1 MARTNGSRR
10 PHGAAGVAGL
20 NGADAP
26 AAQETQASVRAARH
40 EPTARTLR
48 LALAQ
53 IDAAVGDLAG
63 NTQRITAAMDA
74 AAAAGAQIVCFP
86 ELALTGYPPED
97 LLLKPRFI
105 SDNLRALELLARH
118 TADLPGLTAIA
129 GFVDRDVDIFNAAAV
144 LRDGCVAGIYHKHFL
159 PNYGV
164 YDEDR
169 YFAAGSSAPCFLIDG
184 VLVGVSICEDIWYPD
199 GPATA
204 QASAGAEL
212 LLNLSASP
220 FHVGKQA
227 GRERMLAT
235 RAADSGA
242 IVAYVNL
249 VGGQDELIFDGCST
263 IFDEEGELLARAR
276 AFALDLLLADLDVE
290 SVFRTRLHDP
300 RRRKERGAAERA
312 LTPIAVS
319 AAPAHLPAEAHDAL
333 PAATQPRLGPTGR
346 IEPELPREAEAYQA
360 LVLGVRDYVGKNG
373 FQDVVIG
380 LSGGID
386 SALTATIAVDAL
398 GPEHVLGV
406 SMPSRYSSA
415 GSKGDAA
422 ALAANLGIH
431 LVTLPIEEM
440 FSAALATLAPTF
452 AAAPGVSASAASLT
466 EENLQARLR
475 GNLLMALSN
484 RYGSLVLTTGNK
496 SEMAVGYATLY
507 GDMAGGFAVLKD
519 VFKTL
524 VYELARWRNTQGER
538 PVIPASTI
546 EKAPSAELRPD
557 QRDEDSLPPYRL
569 LDPILRAYVEEDRDF
584 DQIVALGFAPEVVR
598 RTLALVDHSEYKR
611 RQAPPGIKITTRAFG
626 RDRRLPLT
634 SAYRGQPA
642 PFASA
647 SETAARAKR

>member
-1 MARTNGSRR
+1 MARTNGSRS
-10 PHGAAGVAGL
+10 L
-20 NGADAP
+20 NGAAAAAAP
-26 AAQETQASVRAARH
+26 MTQRVARH
-40 EPTARTLR
+40 ELAARTLR

-53 IDAAVGDLAG
+53 INAAVGDLAG
-63 NTQRITAAMDA
+63 NTRRITEGMDA
-74 AAAAGAQIVCFP
+74 ATAAGAQIVCFP

-97 LLLKPRFI
+97 LLLKPSFI
-105 SDNLRALELLARH
+105 TDNLRALDLLARH
-118 TADLPGLTAIA
+118 TADLPHLTAIV

-144 LRDGCVAGIYHKHFL
+144 LHDGRVVGIYHKHFL

-169 YFAAGSSAPCFLIDG
+169 YFAPGTSAPCFLIDG

-212 LLNLSASP
+212 LLNISASP
-220 FHVGKQA
+220 FHVGKQEA
-227 GRERMLAT
+227 RERMLAT

-242 IVAYVNL
+242 IVAYLNL

-263 IFDEEGELLARAR
+263 VFDEEGDLLARAR
-276 AFALDLLLADLDVE
+276 AFAPDLLVADLDVE

-300 RRRKERGAAERA
+300 RRRKERGEAERA
-312 LTPIAVS
+312 LTPIVVS
-319 AAPAHLPAEAHDAL
+319 TAPAHPPASAHDRL
-333 PAATQPRLGPTGR
+333 PAATEARLGLTGR
-346 IEPELPREAEAYQA
+346 IEPPLAREAEAYQA

-373 FQDVVIG
+373 FRDVVIA

-415 GSKGDAA
+415 GSKDDAA
-422 ALAANLGIH
+422 ALAANLGIR
-431 LVTLPIEEM
+431 LVTLPIEPM
-440 FSAALATLAPTF
+440 FSAALTTLTPALADAP
-452 AAAPGVSASAASLT
+452 AASAGLT

-484 RYGSLVLTTGNK
+484 RLGSLVLTTGNK

-524 VYELARWRNTQGER
+524 VYELARWRNAQGER
-538 PVIPASTI
+538 PVIPASSI
-546 EKAPSAELRPD
+546 EKPPSAELRPD

-584 DQIVALGFAPEVVR
+584 EEIVALGFEPAVVQ
-598 RTLALVDHSEYKR
+598 RTLALVDRSEYKR
-611 RQAPPGIKITTRAFG
+611 RQAPPGVKITARAFG

-634 SAYRGQPA
+634 SGYRGQPE
-642 PFASA
+642 PFATPRKA
-647 SETAARAKR
+647 PTRAAAAREQR